1 MKNMGLLGIG
11 LVVPLGLLI
20 VLGAAESG
28 LADDQHGRKGVQL
41 RARLRGV
48 EEVPAVST
56 TGTGEFRGNV
66 NDDGTDIEYELTY
79 TLEGAVQQ
87 SHIHIGQ
94 NGVNGGIVLFLCTNL
109 GNAPAT
115 VPVPPA
121 CPASPGQVSGTL
133 TAANVVAVASQG
145 ISAGEFSEIL
155 RAIRRGVAYVN
166 VHSNPNHPGGE
177 IRGQLRARG
186 HDDD

>member
-1 MKNMGLLGIG
+1 MEKKMRQFATYLVLAMMLALLLGTPALTMG
-11 LVVPLGLLI
+11 W
-20 VLGAAESG
+20 
-28 LADDQHGRKGVQL
+28 DDGGVAL

-56 TGTGEFRGNV
+56 TGTGEFRGKANK
-66 NDDGTDIEYELTY
+66 DGTEIDYELTY

-87 SHIHIGQ
+87 AHIHIGQ

-115 VPVPPA
+115 VPAPPA
-121 CPASPGQVSGTL
+121 CPASPGEVSGTL
-133 TAANVVAVASQG
+133 TAANVVVQGSQG

-166 VHSNPNHPGGE
+166 VHSSPNHGGGE
-177 IRGQLRARG
+177 IRGQIKARG
-186 HDDD
+186 HDDDD